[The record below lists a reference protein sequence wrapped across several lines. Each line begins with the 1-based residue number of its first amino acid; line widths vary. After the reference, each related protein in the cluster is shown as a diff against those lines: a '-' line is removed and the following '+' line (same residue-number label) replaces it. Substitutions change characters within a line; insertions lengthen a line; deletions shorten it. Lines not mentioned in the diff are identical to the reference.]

1 MLCGLCVNTCAFL
14 NFRKWHLAT
23 ILSQKP
29 LDGNN
34 YDLWKTNLYIV
45 LDFERIKFFT
55 TTPKPQEPTA
65 NASEETKKQFTDS
78 QRANTTA
85 RCYILASV
93 AEHLQKQ
100 INDLES
106 VLEIIQT
113 LDGMFAK
120 SSSTARQ
127 AAIGALMNTRMTRG
141 NVWDHCLKP
150 MGHISTAKV

>member
-1 MLCGLCVNTCAFL
+1 MASFNP
-14 NFRKWHLAT
+14 LAT

-45 LDFERIKFFT
+45 LDFERMKLIT
-55 TTPKPQEPTA
+55 ITPKPQEPTA
-65 NASEETKKQFTDS
+65 NALEETKKQFADW
-78 QRANTTA
+78 QRENTTA

-93 AEHLQKQ
+93 AEHLRKQ

-113 LDGMFAK
+113 LDGMFSK
-120 SSSTARQ
+120 SSNTARQ
-127 AAIGALMNTRMTRG
+127 ATIGALMNTRMTRG
-141 NVWDHCLKP
+141 NVRDHCLKI
-150 MGHISTAKV
+150 MGHISTAEVMGD

>member
-1 MLCGLCVNTCAFL
+1 MASFNP
-14 NFRKWHLAT
+14 LAT

-45 LDFERIKFFT
+45 LDFERIKFIT
-55 TTPKPQEPTA
+55 TTPKPKEPTA
-65 NASEETKKQFTDS
+65 NASEETKKQFADW
-78 QRANTTA
+78 QQANTTA

-93 AEHLQKQ
+93 AEHLRKQ

-106 VLEIIQT
+106 VLEIIPT

-120 SSSTARQ
+120 SS
-127 AAIGALMNTRMTRG
+127 NT
-141 NVWDHCLKP
+141 C
-150 MGHISTAKV
+150 

>member
-1 MLCGLCVNTCAFL
+1 MTSFNP
-14 NFRKWHLAT
+14 LAT

-34 YDLWKTNLYIV
+34 YDLWKTNLFIV
-45 LDFERIKFFT
+45 LDFERIKFIT

-65 NASEETKKQFTDS
+65 NASEETKKQFADW

-85 RCYILASV
+85 HCYILASV
-93 AEHLQKQ
+93 AEHLRKQ

-127 AAIGALMNTRMTRG
+127 AAIGALMNTRMTG
-141 NVWDHCLKP
+141 GMCGTIV
-150 MGHISTAKV
+150 